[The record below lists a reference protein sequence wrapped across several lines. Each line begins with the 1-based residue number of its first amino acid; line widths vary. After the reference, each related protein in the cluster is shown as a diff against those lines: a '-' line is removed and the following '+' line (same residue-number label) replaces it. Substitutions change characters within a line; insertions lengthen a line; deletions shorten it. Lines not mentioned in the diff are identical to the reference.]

1 MKQEVQNMENKNN
14 VAEILKDCPSGTK
27 LYSIV
32 HGEVELVDVYN
43 DLIRCKF
50 SSGITFISFYSDG
63 RWIENVGECILFPS
77 EENRDWSN
85 FNRAFKDGDILAVA
99 DTVYIYNGIEEL
111 SPFPSHYVYA
121 IADKNGL
128 FAINTSTKK
137 YGTRFATEE
146 EKNILFEAIKNN
158 GYKWY
163 PDTKSLVKLFKPNFK
178 VGDTIKNKTDKW
190 LANRTIKSYVEG
202 IGYFTTIND
211 WVRINEQDNWELVKG
226 TTPIFNIGDKIKKKD
241 GSDYRLRTIE
251 SINDNYYIIKTPD
264 WFDNCH
270 ITDKLPFDYQDEYE
284 LVDIHI
290 DKFDIETL
298 KAFESKV
305 LVRDTNNEKWK
316 PNIWGFYDID
326 NAMNYP
332 YECCGNSFAQ
342 CIPYEGN
349 EHLLGTTDDC
359 DEHFKNWE

>member
-1 MKQEVQNMENKNN
+1 MENKFVVEKIN
-14 VAEILKDCPSGTK
+14 VAKILKNCHKDMELDCTMFDNVKFIDVDEAEKPICIRTGDIYRYLTKFGTW
-27 LYSIV
+27 
-32 HGEVELVDVYN
+32 
-43 DLIRCKF
+43 
-50 SSGITFISFYSDG
+50 TFD
-63 RWIENVGECILFPS
+63 ENAKCVIFPKGKTTW
-77 EENRDWSN
+77 EG
-85 FNRAFKDGDILAVA
+85 FVPPVKFKDGDILAVD
-99 DTVYIYNGIEEL
+99 DTIYIYNGIEDNL
-111 SPFPSHYVYA
+111 NHFVHA
-121 IADKNGL
+121 IVDSKGL
-128 FAINTSTKK
+128 FSVDSSSKK
-137 YGTRFATEE
+137 YSARFATEE

-190 LANRTIKSYVEG
+190 LAKRTIKSYVEG

-211 WVRINEQDNWELVKG
+211 WVRITDQDNWELVKD

-251 SINDNYYIIKTPD
+251 SINNNYYIIKTPD
-264 WFDNCH
+264 WFDNCY
-270 ITDKLPFDYQDEYE
+270 ITDKLPFDYQEEYE
-284 LVDIHI
+284 LAHI
-290 DKFDIETL
+290 DKFDINTL

-316 PNIWGFYDID
+316 TNFWGFYDID

-349 EHLLGTTDDC
+349 EHLLGTNDDC
-359 DEHFKNWE
+359 DEYFKNWK